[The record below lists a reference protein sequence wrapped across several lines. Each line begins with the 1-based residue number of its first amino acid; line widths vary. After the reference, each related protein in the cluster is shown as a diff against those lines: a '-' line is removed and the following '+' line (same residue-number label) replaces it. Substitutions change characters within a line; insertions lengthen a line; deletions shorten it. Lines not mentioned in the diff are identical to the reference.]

1 MLLLRLSMIERK
13 NIFFITC
20 VFSVFFVGI
29 IYAVLPHGIHYAVLR
44 EQGENYIP
52 VTLYNS
58 DVIRGYAPR
67 YRDIIDGKIIS
78 NETDTYEYKD
88 GPAVRAPLPPMI
100 LAPFFILFE
109 TIFPGMIIT
118 DFVFPIS
125 TFLLFFLF
133 INALSRH
140 RFFALFSALWI
151 MFYASIVMYI
161 PPFTIVELKVLI
173 LRFFPFL
180 VDKVPMSPKFLLRE
194 AFIPGAPFFILSL
207 YFTYKAVSAET
218 KKKLFTLLAGIFY
231 GLLFYLYFY
240 FWIFIT
246 IFLGLLLSLLF
257 LKGKRDEAIKIFLAG
272 IIGIFVSIPFWINY
286 FNLASL
292 LQYNELIERTVG
304 KEVGYG
310 FRFDLWM
317 DYLVYVAIAILVL
330 WLGEKLKT
338 PIKALFL
345 AALALA
351 GIVVLNLQV
360 LSGFNVQSDHWFSR
374 VFIITHNIIAAS
386 VAYDLFL
393 YFKPS
398 VAVLADKYRTTLRV
412 VFFVAVL
419 YFSAGVLYNQT
430 VIEKR
435 VTHNYK
441 VPGAVM
447 KSYEWLNQ
455 NTPNDSVIMTPSL
468 ETNVEVPVYTH
479 NRIFLTRAYNSL
491 ASDEELLDR
500 LYITYK
506 LFGVTAAYLDEM
518 IQSYDGVFHFFM
530 VKYFGN
536 ELDAYLRRGSGGYML
551 PRAVREKVL
560 NEYTFFE
567 FPEQIQ
573 YKIDYLF
580 VGPREKSIGLDEQ
593 ALSRYKKV
601 YNSNEVEIYQWKR

>member
-1 MLLLRLSMIERK
+1 
-13 NIFFITC
+13 
-20 VFSVFFVGI
+20 
-29 IYAVLPHGIHYAVLR
+29 
-44 EQGENYIP
+44 
-52 VTLYNS
+52 
-58 DVIRGYAPR
+58 
-67 YRDIIDGKIIS
+67 
-78 NETDTYEYKD
+78 
-88 GPAVRAPLPPMI
+88 MI
-100 LAPFFILFE
+100 LAPFFILFD

-118 DFVFPIS
+118 DFVFPIA

-374 VFIITHNIIAAS
+374 VFIIPHNIIAAS